1 MARVLFIN
9 FEIQEWSFR
18 NRLADVIKAKGL
30 EDKADD
36 FDTWTLRG
44 HAADL
49 TLIRPMIE
57 KQIEGKGY
65 QAIILDP
72 NYMLMGERDE
82 NSAGDMSSLM
92 NEFEYLATRTICRSY
107 SHTTSARVIRV
118 GQSRLI
124 GSVGQVYSRAIQTAW
139 WS

>member
-65 QAIILDP
+65 QAIIPLPHQHIVWIENDRLVSP
-72 NYMLMGERDE
+72 PLNLLLNHRADE
-82 NSAGDMSSLM
+82 S
-92 NEFEYLATRTICRSY
+92 
-107 SHTTSARVIRV
+107 
-118 GQSRLI
+118 
-124 GSVGQVYSRAIQTAW
+124 
-139 WS
+139 